1 MTIDTYIQKMTLAE
15 KAALLQG
22 KSNWTTWNI
31 PRLGIPSIFLSDGPH
46 GLRKQAGA
54 EDHLG
59 LNESVPATCFPTA
72 ATMANSWDPELG
84 QELGRALG
92 QEAAANDVHVVLGP
106 GLNMKRSPLCGRN
119 FEYFSEDPYLAG
131 KMAAAYIRGIQENGV
146 GACPKHFAVNSQEL
160 RRMSVDAVVDERT
173 LREIYLTGFE
183 IAVKE
188 GNPKSIMTSYNSVNG
203 TYSNENSHLLRDILR
218 GEWGFGGF
226 VMTDWG
232 GSNDHVE
239 GVRAGSSLEMPYPG
253 PDSALTLMKAVQ
265 DGKIA
270 ESVLDDRIR
279 ELLTVVFDT
288 NEAVIHAA
296 KIYDRHGHHR
306 LAEKCAAQSIVLL
319 ENDGILPLQ
328 PNATVTVIGDFA
340 EKSRY
345 QGAGSSLV
353 NPNMLTNLL
362 DWLPQATLK
371 VAEYVPGYRRGQTD
385 VDAQLLTQAVEAA
398 RKAQTV
404 LLCIGLDET
413 AESEGADR
421 EYMELPKQQQALLDA
436 VCKANPNVVLMLS
449 GGSPFVLP
457 KGGYRAVLHG
467 YLGGQAGAAAMARA
481 LVGEVNPSG
490 HLAETWPECLE
501 STPTAGNYPGQN
513 FTAEHR
519 EGLYIGY
526 RYYETANVP
535 VRYPFGHGLSYTTF
549 AYSDLLADGQK
560 VSFTLTNTGK
570 AAGAEVAQVY
580 ITCRTG
586 KIFRAKKEL
595 KGFQKVFLE
604 PGESRKVTISLDDKA
619 FRYFNTVTNR
629 FETETA
635 NYEISVGSSVRDIR
649 LSTTIRV
656 FGTDVPIPEEAP
668 LCYRTGQIQNVSDE
682 DFAALLGRPIPEGAF
697 GQKLTVLDTI
707 SRFVDAKN
715 PLARWI
721 GRSVGRSIEKAR
733 AKGDPAPTTLY
744 IYNLPIRGL
753 GQMTQGYVTRKMVE
767 DVLLWVNGHG
777 FKGFF
782 RFVRDFFRGR
792 KAAKQFRKLLKTKNE
807 Q

>member
-1 MTIDTYIQKMTLAE
+1 MTIDTCIQKMTLQE

-22 KSNWTTWNI
+22 KSNWTTFNI
-31 PRLGIPSIFLSDGPH
+31 PRLEIPSIFLSDGPH

-72 ATMANSWDPELG
+72 ATMANSWDPDLG

-131 KMAAAYIRGIQENGV
+131 KMAAAYIRGIQGNGV

-188 GNPKSIMTSYNSVNG
+188 GDPKAIMTSYNSVNG
-203 TYSNENSHLLRDILR
+203 TYANENAHLLQDILR
-218 GEWGFGGF
+218 GEWGFNGF

-232 GSNDHVE
+232 GNNDHVE

-253 PDSALTLMKAVQ
+253 PDSALTLIQAVR
-265 DGKIA
+265 DGKID
-270 ESVLDDRIR
+270 ESVLDQRIR

-288 NEAVIHAA
+288 NEAVVHAA

-306 LAEKCAAQSIVLL
+306 LAEKCAAASIVLL

-328 PNATVTVIGDFA
+328 PNTSVTVIGDFA
-340 EKSRY
+340 EKPRY

-353 NPNMLTNLL
+353 NPNMLTNLR
-362 DWLPQATLK
+362 DWLHQTSLQMT
-371 VAEYVPGYRRGQTD
+371 EYVPGYRRGQKDTD
-385 VDAQLLTQAVEAA
+385 PQMLDQAVEAA
-398 RKAQTV
+398 KKAHTV

-421 EYMELPKQQQALLDA
+421 EHMELPKPQLALLDA
-436 VCKANPNVVLMLS
+436 VCKANSNVVLVLS
-449 GGSPFVLP
+449 GGSPFALP
-457 KGGYRAVLHG
+457 RNSYRAVIHG

-490 HLAETWPECLE
+490 HLAETWPMALAD
-501 STPTAGNYPGQN
+501 TPTAGNFPSKN

-519 EGLYIGY
+519 EGIYVGY

-549 AYSDLLADGQK
+549 DYSDLQADGQK
-560 VSFTLTNTGK
+560 VSFTLTNTG
-570 AAGAEVAQVY
+570 ANAGAEVAQVY
-580 ITCRTG
+580 ISCRTG
-586 KIFRAKKEL
+586 KLFRAKKEL

-604 PGESRKVTISLDDKA
+604 PGESRRITILLDDKA

-635 NYEISVGSSVRDIR
+635 NYEISVGSSVRDIQ
-649 LSTTIRV
+649 LSTTVRV
-656 FGTDVPIPEEAP
+656 FGTDAPVPEIPE
-668 LCYRTGQIQNVSDE
+668 CYRTADIKNVSDE
-682 DFAALLGRPIPEGAF
+682 DFAALLGRPVPNGNF
-697 GQKLTVLDTI
+697 GEELTILDTV
-707 SRFVDAKN
+707 SRFMDAKN

-733 AKGDPAPTTLY
+733 AKGDPAPTMLY
-744 IYNLPIRGL
+744 VYNLPIRGL
-753 GQMTQGYVTRKMVE
+753 AQMTQGYITRQMAQ
-767 DVLLWVNGHG
+767 DLLLWVNGHG
-777 FKGFF
+777 FKGLYRFF
-782 RFVRDFFRGR
+782 RDFFRGR
-792 KAAKQFRKLLKTKNE
+792 KAAKQFRQSLKNKKE
-807 Q
+807 

>member
-1 MTIDTYIQKMTLAE
+1 MTIDTCIQKMTLPE

-22 KSNWTTWNI
+22 KTNWTTYNI
-31 PRLGIPSIFLSDGPH
+31 PRLGIPSIFVSDGPH

-188 GNPKSIMTSYNSVNG
+188 GNPKTIMTSYNSVNG
-203 TYSNENSHLLRDILR
+203 TYANENAHLLRDILR
-218 GEWGFGGF
+218 GEWGFKGF

-253 PDSALTLMKAVQ
+253 ADSALTLIQAVK
-265 DGKIA
+265 DGKID

-288 NEAVIHAA
+288 NESVVHAA

-328 PNATVTVIGDFA
+328 PNASVTVIGDFG
-340 EKSRY
+340 EKPRY

-353 NPNMLTNLL
+353 NPNMLTNLR
-362 DWLPQATLK
+362 DWLYQSALQ
-371 VAEYVPGYRRGQTD
+371 VAEYAPGYRRGQHEAD
-385 VDAQLLTQAVEAA
+385 PQLLEQAVEAA
-398 RKAQTV
+398 RKAKTV

-421 EYMELPKQQQALLDA
+421 TQMDLPKAQLALLDA
-436 VCKANPNVVLMLS
+436 VCKANPNVVLVLS

-457 KGGYRAVLHG
+457 EGGYRAVIHG

-490 HLAETWPECLE
+490 HLAETWPLSLE
-501 STPTAGNYPGQN
+501 DTPTARNFPSEK

-535 VRYPFGHGLSYTTF
+535 VRYPFGHGLSYTAF
-549 AYSDLLADGQK
+549 AYSDLQADGRK
-560 VSFTLTNTGK
+560 VSFTLTNTGSV
-570 AAGAEVAQVY
+570 AGAEVAQVY

-604 PGESRKVTISLDDKA
+604 PGESRHITINLDDKA

-635 NYEISVGSSVRDIR
+635 NYDVSVGSSIRDIR
-649 LSTTIRV
+649 LSATIRV
-656 FGTDVPIPEEAP
+656 FGSDVPMPEEAP
-668 LCYRTGQIQNVSDE
+668 ACYRTADIKNVSDG
-682 DFAALLGRPIPEGAF
+682 DFAALLGRPIPDGRF
-697 GQKLTVLDTI
+697 GEELTILDTV
-707 SRFVDAKN
+707 SRFVEAKN

-721 GRSVGRSIEKAR
+721 GRSVGRSIEKSR
-733 AKGDPAPTTLY
+733 AKGDPAPTMLY
-744 IYNLPIRGL
+744 VYNLPIRGL
-753 GQMTQGYVTRKMVE
+753 AQMTQGYITRQMAE
-767 DVLLWVNGHG
+767 DVLLWANGHG
-777 FKGFF
+777 FKGFY
-782 RFVRDFFRGR
+782 RFGRDFRRGR
-792 KAAKQFRKLLKTKNE
+792 KAAKQFQQSLKGKNE

>member
-1 MTIDTYIQKMTLAE
+1 MTIDTCIQKMTLSE

-22 KSNWTTWNI
+22 KTNWTTFNI
-31 PRLGIPSIFLSDGPH
+31 PRLGIPSIFVSDGPH

-131 KMAAAYIRGIQENGV
+131 KMAASYIRGIQENGV

-160 RRMSVDAVVDERT
+160 RRMSVDAVLDERT

-188 GNPKSIMTSYNSVNG
+188 GNPKTIMTSYNSVNG
-203 TYSNENSHLLRDILR
+203 TYANENAHLLRDILR
-218 GEWGFGGF
+218 QEWGFNGF

-232 GSNDHVE
+232 GNNDHVE
-239 GVRAGSSLEMPYPG
+239 GIRAGSSLEMPYPG
-253 PDSALTLMKAVQ
+253 SDSALRLIQAVK
-265 DGKIA
+265 DGEID

-288 NEAVIHAA
+288 NEAVVRAA

-328 PNATVTVIGDFA
+328 PNAPVTVIGDFA
-340 EKSRY
+340 EKPRY

-353 NPNMLTNLL
+353 NPNMLTNLR
-362 DWLPQATLK
+362 DWLHQSSLQLAGY
-371 VAEYVPGYRRGQTD
+371 APGYRRGQNEAD
-385 VDAQLLTQAVEAA
+385 SQLIAQAVEAA
-398 RKAQTV
+398 KQAKTV

-421 EYMELPKQQQALLDA
+421 THMELPKAQQALLDA
-436 VCKANPNVVLMLS
+436 VCKANPNVVLVLS

-457 KGGYRAVLHG
+457 EGSYRAVIHG

-490 HLAETWPECLE
+490 HLAETWPLSLE
-501 STPTAGNYPGQN
+501 DTPTAGNFPSEK

-519 EGLYIGY
+519 EGLFIGY

-535 VRYPFGHGLSYTTF
+535 VRYPFGHGLSYTSF
-549 AYSDLLADGQK
+549 AYSDLQADGQK
-560 VSFTLTNTGK
+560 VSFTLTNTGNVP
-570 AAGAEVAQVY
+570 GAEAAQVY

-604 PGESRKVTISLDDKA
+604 PGESRRITINLDDKA
-619 FRYFNTVTNR
+619 FRYFNTATNR

-635 NYEISVGSSVRDIR
+635 NYDVAVGSSVRDIR
-649 LSTTIRV
+649 LNTTVRV
-656 FGTDVPIPEEAP
+656 FGTDAP
-668 LCYRTGQIQNVSDE
+668 MPTDAPACYRTADIKNASDE
-682 DFAALLGRPIPEGAF
+682 DFAALLGRPIPNGHF
-697 GQKLTVLDTI
+697 GDELTMLDTI

-733 AKGDPAPTTLY
+733 AKGDPAPTMLY
-744 IYNLPIRGL
+744 VYNLPIRGL
-753 GQMTQGYVTRKMVE
+753 AQMTQGYITRQMAE
-767 DVLLWVNGHG
+767 DVLLWANGHG
-777 FKGFF
+777 FKGLY
-782 RFVRDFFRGR
+782 RFGRDFRRGR
-792 KAAKQFRKLLKTKNE
+792 KAAKQFKESLKTK
-807 Q
+807 